1 MKIGIY
7 PKPRTSIT
15 LAARWLIAERVEM
28 KGQTQLVVQHRA
40 LEWLFANFPSIEMM
54 LECSGSCARCSM
66 PCRGVFPRS
75 LTRRMH
81 PECGPTV
88 VQ

>member
-7 PKPRTSIT
+7 PKQRTSIT
-15 LAARWLIAERVEM
+15 LAARWLIAEGVEM
-28 KGQTQLVVQHRA
+28 KGH
-40 LEWLFANFPSIEMM
+40 
-54 LECSGSCARCSM
+54 
-66 PCRGVFPRS
+66 CRGVFPRS